1 MKPIYW
7 SPLNDVSTVIRGTWF
22 YIDTMLPVELEIA
35 ALLEDGYIYNKPWTQ
50 TWQDELNS
58 CVEAGAEGEA
68 KAVHR
73 LWPNPRLD
81 ETGSRPTTADDGK
94 AVSQLLTA
102 ITVNP
107 TTKNE
112 TDSFAAEL
120 ETDSPRKFANSSVIY
135 IDATDAQILQPS
147 HLPSLARGRTPL
159 AAIRKGRHIGIAV
172 GRGFDHK
179 AWEKLHPPKKSA
191 AASRAQEGATVPRSG
206 TAATTVRRESCEV
219 CSTVQKGLEVTDL
232 VLVIH
237 G

>member
-1 MKPIYW
+1 
-7 SPLNDVSTVIRGTWF
+7 
-22 YIDTMLPVELEIA
+22 MLPVEPEVA

-73 LWPNPRLD
+73 LWPNTRLD
-81 ETGSRPTTADDGK
+81 ESGCRPRTAEDGK
-94 AVSQLLTA
+94 AVNQLLTA
-102 ITVNP
+102 ISVNSN
-107 TTKNE
+107 TKNK
-112 TDSFAAEL
+112 TDSIAAEA

-147 HLPSLARGRTPL
+147 HLPSSARGRTPI
-159 AAIRKGRHIGIAV
+159 AAVRKGRHIGIAV
-172 GRGFDHK
+172 GRGFDYK
-179 AWEKLHPPKKSA
+179 AWEKLHPPKKSV
-191 AASRAQEGATVPRSG
+191 AASKAQEGATVSRSG
-206 TAATTVRRESCEV
+206 TAATTVRRESSEV
-219 CSTVQKGLEVTDL
+219 CSTEEKRVEVTDL